1 MPNEFSIQLSG
12 FRVIDSSTMMLVDK
26 IISNHVKRIGNLSK
40 KPEYLHVTLKEIH
53 KREKGEKYEIHA
65 KLRDNGK
72 IYVAQAID
80 RNLLTAVDEVLKKL
94 GNELD

>member
-1 MPNEFSIQLSG
+1 MNEHNIQLSG
-12 FRVIDSSTMMLVDK
+12 FGVVDDSVMMLVNK
-26 IISNHVKRIGNLSK
+26 IIDTHARRIGNLAK
-40 KPEYLHVTLKEIH
+40 KLEYIHVTLKEVH

-65 KLRDNGK
+65 KLRDDGK

>member
-1 MPNEFSIQLSG
+1 MANEFDVQLAG
-12 FRVIDSSTMMLVDK
+12 FKVIDSSTMVLVDK
-26 IISNHVKRIGNLSK
+26 IISSHAQRIGKLSA
-40 KPEYLHVTLKEIH
+40 KPEYLHITLKEVH

-72 IYVAQAID
+72 IYVAQAVD
-80 RNLLTAVDEVLKKL
+80 RNLLTSVDEVLKKL

>member
-1 MPNEFSIQLSG
+1 MVNEFSIQLSG
-12 FRVIDSSTMMLVDK
+12 FRVIDSSTMMLIDK
-26 IISNHVKRIGNLSK
+26 IISSHAKRIGNLSE

-72 IYVAQAID
+72 IYVSKITE
-80 RNLLTAVDEVLKKL
+80 RNLLTAIDEVLKKL

>member
-1 MPNEFSIQLSG
+1 MSGEFSIQLSG
-12 FRVIDSSTMMLVDK
+12 FKVIDSSAMILVDK
-26 IISNHVKRIGNLSK
+26 IIGSHAKRIGNLSK
-40 KPEYLHVTLKEIH
+40 KPEYLHVTLKEVH

-72 IYVAQAID
+72 IYVAKTTE
-80 RNLLTAVDEVLKKL
+80 RNLLTAIDEVLKKL